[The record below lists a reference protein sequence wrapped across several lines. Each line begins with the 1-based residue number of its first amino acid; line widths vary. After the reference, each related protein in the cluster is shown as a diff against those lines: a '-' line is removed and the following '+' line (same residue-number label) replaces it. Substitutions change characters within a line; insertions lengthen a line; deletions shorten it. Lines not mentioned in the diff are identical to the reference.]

1 MKKQLKPY
9 IFYVGIVIFA
19 IGLLLNFIVAESDG
33 ISQSLTS
40 VLIGLGAGI
49 TGGGVAGILLKKTLK
64 NNPEKVKEYEIAEKD
79 ERNVRLREKAGYS
92 AWYISVFMLA
102 ILSLIFLIFDY
113 KLPCFITIGALFVQ
127 ILSLFV
133 FIYIYNKSFNKFL
146 LNSNKIAS
154 G

>member
-133 FIYIYNKSFNKFL
+133 FIYIYNKRL
-146 LNSNKIAS
+146 
-154 G
+154 